1 MEDDRWNRPWEE
13 ARLGMKNFS
22 EFTKEY
28 GLESDVDRIIGKYS
42 LQEVEAGAVVP
53 VGKLYV

>member
-1 MEDDRWNRPWEE
+1 M
-13 ARLGMKNFS
+13 LGMKNFS